1 MLAEAFVEAAR
12 TLLPCQV
19 ITTSSP
25 LAPSGGTFG
34 VMLVAGASVP
44 FRLLVF
50 TTSEPTI

>member
-1 MLAEAFVEAAR
+1 MLADGFVEAAR
-12 TLLPCQV
+12 TLSPVHV

-44 FRLLVF
+44 FRSLVF
-50 TTSEPTI
+50 TASEPAT